1 VASITGAP
9 AGTVSNLLGAL
20 TLTVNSGVTVPAGGY
35 LTLAEEYVGTAD
47 DLVVA
52 AAPEPT
58 SVLLLGLA
66 AAPIALGRRKRR
78 AVDACAPARGN

>member
-1 VASITGAP
+1 
-9 AGTVSNLLGAL
+9 
-20 TLTVNSGVTVPAGGY
+20 
-35 LTLAEEYVGTAD
+35 
-47 DLVVA
+47 VVA